1 MPLDIDLNVAPYYD
15 DYDEIKNYHRILF
28 RPSVA
33 VQARELTQLQTILQ
47 NQIEHFGNWAFRSG
61 DIVSGCNISDIPSL
75 PYVRLMDFA
84 SNGSANVA
92 TLDVT
97 EYVNSIATSATSNL
111 RAKVLYSN
119 AGFSTN
125 YPDTNILYVRY
136 LNTGTGGET
145 VFSNGELLT
154 FVQVTEAG
162 NTDLANVYSWA
173 NTPANTV
180 TTGNAHGVSVSGGI
194 IFINGNFVRV
204 ANDTFGLVNNFGTYA
219 GNNVIGFSLIEQVI
233 TETQDTSLLD
243 NALGYSNENAP
254 GAHRLKLSP
263 TIISLTKE
271 QAANIQK
278 FNPIAS
284 YNYGSLVTKSSES
297 SNLYSIVSNVVAKR
311 TYEESG
317 NYVVNPFSVDTV
329 TSVIGTDIVPSSSNN
344 VLARISKGSG
354 YSLGKRIEI
363 LQTAYV
369 DMRRGIDTKT
379 LNSQQISFNY
389 GNYFILNEVSGTFE
403 FNKSQSVTLYDKPQL
418 SVTNRTFATTSPSGN
433 NIGTAT
439 VKCYT
444 YNSGIPGS
452 ASATYL
458 LHVYNISLN
467 SGYNSSQIRSIYY
480 NGSKKGVAD
489 VYSSGL
495 LDSQFKRQLY
505 SFGFSGLKNIR
516 DASNNV
522 QTNYIYRNKVSGT
535 MTTSGNVSITLTYSA
550 PGGTDILPYGVG
562 VLSDSTASE
571 FTVIATAN
579 VDSAVLTGKV
589 NVNTTSVN
597 VVGTS
602 TTFNSRFL
610 TGDNIKVGS
619 DIRTVISV
627 TNATFLTVDNP
638 FSVTNASADYYK
650 SYISGKIIPI
660 SRTFPTGPVGFIEVT
675 NSTSFAVSSGQ
686 TPSSPLSVDIFYN
699 TQRNTT
705 LPAKKEI
712 KKDRFVKINTSS
724 NPKGPWCLGFS
735 DIFKVSR
742 IYGTSNGVYTTAG
755 VDLTSSF
762 TYGTGQKDT
771 HYDLGYLY
779 AKSSYNPSTYPNLLV
794 QLDYFAVN
802 TSPGVGFFT
811 VESYPIDDANTAN
824 TNAIQTKDIPLY
836 VDENGAKLPLRD
848 YIDFRTPCVIT
859 ANDTGVANTSNA
871 SQLATTISYA
881 TVNPSSTL
889 TLSTGDS
896 TSGLNIPAYGK
907 NLEADYTKYL
917 PRKDLI
923 LITPDNVIKV
933 KEGVSSETPQ
943 TPLWPDN
950 AMVLSV
956 LNIPPYPSLSTDQ
969 LDAFYPIN
977 QNSKN
982 IIRDTSTAITG
993 NMVTH
998 RRYTMRDIGT
1008 LDQRITNLEYYTQL
1022 SLLEKAAKDLTVT
1035 DSNGLDRFKN
1045 GIFVDPFS
1053 NFSVSDVSNPEF
1065 SIAID
1070 FSKGVARPKIIREVF
1085 NVNFNSSQSVNT
1097 TKTGRIVTI
1106 GYNEVPFL
1114 EQPYATKYRSSALV
1128 AYAWNG
1134 SVILVPSYDN
1144 NTDIH
1149 NTGSINI
1156 TIDNTTPWRD
1166 FAASPLGSVFGGWR
1180 TTTTTSTNT
1189 VITGTQQIIN
1199 RDIGTLG
1206 VPGSSRNISGNQRF
1220 TAGRRP
1226 EAWMRGAGSS
1236 APPLVDLTTA
1246 QGREVALAMAAAEL
1260 GVDVDVIRGNL
1271 TVVFDE
1277 NMRGFERT
1285 FNF

>member
-15 DYDEIKNYHRILF
+15 DYDELKNYHRVLF
-28 RPSVA
+28 RPAVA

-47 NQIEHFGNWAFRSG
+47 KQIEHFGNWAFRSG
-61 DIVSGCNISDIPSL
+61 DIVAGCNISDIPSL

-84 SNGSANVA
+84 SNGSANTA

-97 EYVNSIATSATSNL
+97 EYVNAVATSATSNL
-111 RAKVLYSN
+111 RAKVLYAN

-136 LNTGTGGET
+136 LNTGVGGET

-180 TTGNAHGVSVSGGI
+180 TTGNAHGISVSGGI

-219 GNNVIGFSLIEQVI
+219 GNNVVGFSLIEQIV
-233 TETQDTSLLD
+233 TETQDTTLLD

-271 QAANIQK
+271 EAASIQK

-284 YNYGSLVTKSSES
+284 YNFGSLVTKSSES
-297 SNLYSIVSNVVAKR
+297 SNLYSIVGEVVSKR

-329 TSVIGTDIVPSSSNN
+329 TNVIGTDIAPTSANN

-354 YSLGKRIEI
+354 YSLGKRVEI

-369 DMRRGIDTKT
+369 DMRRGVDTKT

-389 GNYFILNEVSGTFE
+389 GNYFILNEVSGVFE
-403 FNKSQSVTLYDKPQL
+403 FNKSQTVTLYDKPQL
-418 SVTNRTFATTSPSGN
+418 SVTNRTFAATTPTGN

-444 YNSGIPGS
+444 YNSGIPGTS
-452 ASATYL
+452 TATYL

-467 SGYNSSQIRSIYY
+467 PGYNSTQIKSIYY
-480 NGSKKGVAD
+480 NGTKKGVAD
-489 VYSSGL
+489 VFSNGL
-495 LDSQFKRQLY
+495 VDSQFKRQLY
-505 SFGFSGLKNIR
+505 SFGVSGLKNIR
-516 DASNNV
+516 DTSNNV
-522 QTNYIYRNKVSGT
+522 QTNYVYRNKISGN
-535 MTTSGNVSITLTYSA
+535 MTTTGNVSITLTYSA
-550 PGGTDILPYGVG
+550 PGGSDILPYGVG
-562 VLSDSTASE
+562 VLSDATASE
-571 FTVIATAN
+571 FTVVATAN
-579 VDSAVLTGKV
+579 VDSSVLTGTV
-589 NVNTTSVN
+589 SVNTTSVN

-610 TGDNIKVGS
+610 VGDNIKVGS
-619 DIRTVISV
+619 DVRTIVSV
-627 TNATFLTVDNP
+627 TNATFMIVDNP
-638 FSVTNASADYYK
+638 FSVTNAAAAYYK
-650 SYISGKIIPI
+650 SYINGKIIPI
-660 SRTFPTGPVGFIEVT
+660 SRTFPTGPVGFIEVI

-686 TPSSPLSVDIFYN
+686 TPSSSLSVDVFFD
-699 TQRNTT
+699 TQRNTA
-705 LPAKKEI
+705 LPAKKVI
-712 KKDRFVKINTSS
+712 RRNRFVKINTSS
-724 NPKGPWCLGFS
+724 NQKGPWCLGYS
-735 DIFKVSR
+735 DIFKVNK
-742 IYGTSNGVYTTAG
+742 IYGTSNGTYTTNG
-755 VDLTSSF
+755 IDLTSNF

-779 AKSSYNPSTYPNLLV
+779 AKSSYDAASYPNLLV

-802 TSPGVGFFT
+802 TAPGIGFFS
-811 VESYPIDDANTAN
+811 VESYPVDDANTAN

-848 YIDFRTPCVIT
+848 FIDFRTPCVIT
-859 ANDTGVANTSNA
+859 ANDTGAVDTSNS
-871 SQLATTISYA
+871 SQITTAISYA

-889 TLSTGDS
+889 TLSTGDA
-896 TSGLNIPAYGK
+896 TSGLNVPTYGK
-907 NLEADYTKYL
+907 NLEADYTRYL

-923 LITPDNVIKV
+923 LITPDNVTKV
-933 KEGVSSETPQ
+933 KEGVSSEAPQ

-969 LDAFYPIN
+969 LDEFYPIN

-982 IIRDTSTAITG
+982 LIRDTSTAITG

-1035 DSNGLDRFKN
+1035 DANGLDRFKN

-1053 NFSVSDVSNPEF
+1053 NFSVSDISNPEF

-1070 FSKGVARPKIIREVF
+1070 FNKGVARPKIIREVF
-1085 NVNFNSSQSVNT
+1085 SINFNSSTSVNT
-1097 TKTGRIVTI
+1097 RKTGRMITI
-1106 GYNEVPFL
+1106 DYTEVPFL
-1114 EQPYATKYRSSALV
+1114 EQPYATKFRSSALV

-1134 SVILVPSYDN
+1134 SVILIPSYDN
-1144 NTDIH
+1144 NSDIH

-1156 TIDNTTPWRD
+1156 NIDNTTPWKD
-1166 FAASPLGSVFGGWR
+1166 FAASPLGSLWGDWR
-1180 TTTTTSTNT
+1180 TTTSSVSNT
-1189 VITGTQQIIN
+1189 VITGERLVIQ
-1199 RDIGTLG
+1199 RDIGNLG
-1206 VPGSSRNISGNQRF
+1206 IAGSSGRLQDAGNQRF
-1220 TAGRRP
+1220 VVDNRFIFGGNGLIDLSSDAGR
-1226 EAWMRGAGSS
+1226 EA
-1236 APPLVDLTTA
+1236 
-1246 QGREVALAMAAAEL
+1246 ALAMAAEEL

-1277 NMRGFERT
+1277 GIAGLERT